1 MDKDHKNGPVESS
14 PIVST
19 ISKPHPKTAVE
30 GRTGDFHHAEDDWSS
45 NKVLFN
51 LLVVSSAF
59 FLVFTAFMG
68 LSNLQSSI
76 NCDQGLGVASLAT
89 IYATLIFSAL
99 FIPSFVIKHIG
110 IKYTLVAAMC
120 CYTLYSAANFYP
132 SWYTLIPASVIL
144 GLAGAPLWSSKCTY
158 LTTIGMRYAVIHNE
172 KREVIV
178 SRFFG
183 IFFLFFQASQVLGNL
198 ISSLVFSVNETNATS
213 TDFTCGS
220 MYCYSDGGDDANAT
234 SICEA
239 TKPPKHL
246 TNIVIGIYTACGAC
260 AVCIIL
266 FGLTPIQPSEKNQS
280 SSTFELVGATIR
292 LMMDKRLLLLIPIT
306 MVSGLEQA
314 YMQGDF
320 TKSFVTC
327 KIGVQWVGY
336 VMICY
341 GVVDAS
347 SSYLSGRVEKWTG
360 RIPQFSM
367 AALINIALMIAM
379 TFWKPTEDLPVYF
392 VIAAFWGLADAV
404 WQTQL
409 NAYYGVLFPFNQEPA
424 FSNYRLWESAGYTLS
439 FAYSNFLCTWTKM
452 LILSCFIGVGMSGYF
467 VTEFQR
473 QNAPTQKEQNGSN
486 FPVKNERD
494 LEGVTNATFE
504 ID

>member
-1 MDKDHKNGPVESS
+1 MS
-14 PIVST
+14 
-19 ISKPHPKTAVE
+19 ISHILALQFH
-30 GRTGDFHHAEDDWSS
+30 TGLDLNRDFHHAEDDWSS

-59 FLVFTAFMG
+59 FLLFTAFMG

-76 NCDQGLGVASLAT
+76 NCDEGLGVASLAT
-89 IYATLIFSAL
+89 IYATLIVSAL
-99 FIPSFVIKHIG
+99 FIPSFVIKHLG
-110 IKYTLVAAMC
+110 IKWTIAASMC
-120 CYTLYSAANFYP
+120 CYTIYTAANFYP
-132 SWYTLIPASVIL
+132 DWWTLIPASILL

-172 KREVIV
+172 KSDVIV

-183 IFFLFFQASQVLGNL
+183 IFFLFFQSSQVLGNL
-198 ISSLVFSVNETNATS
+198 ISSLVFSSDTNTTS
-213 TDFTCGS
+213 SDFTCGS
-220 MYCYSDGGDDANAT
+220 MYCYTGYDANAT

-239 TKPPKHL
+239 TKPERHL

-260 AVCIIL
+260 AVLIIAL
-266 FGLTPIQPSEKNQS
+266 GLTPMQPSEKNQS
-280 SSTFELVGATIR
+280 SNTLELVGATIR

-314 YMQGDF
+314 FMQGDF

-347 SSYLSGRVEKWTG
+347 SSYISGRVEKWTG

-452 LILSCFIGVGMSGYF
+452 LILSCFLGVGMSGYF

-473 QNAPTQKEQNGSN
+473 QKVPT
-486 FPVKNERD
+486 PERNRNN
-494 LEGVTNATFE
+494 LEGVTNPTFE
-504 ID
+504 VE